1 MGKCN
6 TIIIKGQGW
15 GVGGS
20 LFRMEMHALLFPL
33 RMCQSHPTVS
43 THDFGVLWE
52 SLETGFLTPWV
63 SQWVRQ
69 FLEREEGQGVGD
81 GGGRGPFSVLILS
94 LNIGKLA
101 TQSIERLKSCWNM
114 RTGRAQLLQLW
125 FPNLTPDWSRSHPF
139 NTLLYRQMAIIWRQ
153 PKIGKTAT
161 VLEAHLFLWPSRLL
175 LKCQLGDSSFSS
187 L

>member
-33 RMCQSHPTVS
+33 RMCQMPPNSKHSWLWGTLGKFGNRIPDPLSVPVGEAVPGKRGRIRCWGWRRQRPFQC
-43 THDFGVLWE
+43 THSFTQYRKAGY
-52 SLETGFLTPWV
+52 TKH
-63 SQWVRQ
+63 
-69 FLEREEGQGVGD
+69 RE
-81 GGGRGPFSVLILS
+81 I
-94 LNIGKLA
+94 
-101 TQSIERLKSCWNM
+101 KSCWNI
-114 RTGRAQLLQLW
+114 RTGRAQLFQLW
-125 FPNLTPDWSRSHPF
+125 FPNLTPDWRRSHPF